1 MNLEKFAEYIL
12 IAIFFIVYM
21 LIINFLW
28 NNFFRI
34 DSSFT
39 AVIGTI
45 VALLISI
52 TLAALSAN
60 KVTAMIQRWFLIPSK
75 KFSSLK
81 MD

>member
-60 KVTAMIQRWFLIPSK
+60 KVTAMIQR
-75 KFSSLK
+75 
-81 MD
+81 

>member
-45 VALLISI
+45 VALLVSI

-60 KVTAMIQRWFLIPSK
+60 KVTAMIQR
-75 KFSSLK
+75 
-81 MD
+81 